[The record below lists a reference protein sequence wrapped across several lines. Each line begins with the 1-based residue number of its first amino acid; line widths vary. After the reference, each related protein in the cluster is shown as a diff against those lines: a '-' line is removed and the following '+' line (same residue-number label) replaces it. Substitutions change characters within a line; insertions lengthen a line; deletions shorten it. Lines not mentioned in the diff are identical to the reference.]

1 MVDQNLGLTS
11 QTNMSVERTIQCRLQ
26 GTQFQGQLWLEG
38 SGGFLT
44 LLASV
49 DPALTSAAVACK
61 PELHR
66 MGLAVKAQKQAC

>member
-1 MVDQNLGLTS
+1 MVDQNLGLTP
-11 QTNMSVERTIQCRLQ
+11 QTNMSVERTIECRVQ
-26 GTQFQGQLWLEG
+26 GTQIQRQLWLEG
-38 SGGFLT
+38 SGGLLI

-66 MGLAVKAQKQAC
+66 MGLAVKTQKQAC